1 MDRNNNLGVDMIS
14 IFNDEKKVIEL
25 ERIADWLHSATS
37 TMKFNKSMSQFV
49 IWTNLLKLMF
59 TNEVDKENT
68 NG

>member
-1 MDRNNNLGVDMIS
+1 MDRNNNIGVDMIS
-14 IFNDEKKVIEL
+14 IFNEEKKVIEL
-25 ERIADWLHSATS
+25 ERIADWLHSTTS

>member
-1 MDRNNNLGVDMIS
+1 MIS
-14 IFNDEKKVIEL
+14 IFNEEKKVIEL
-25 ERIADWLHSATS
+25 ERIADWLHSTTS